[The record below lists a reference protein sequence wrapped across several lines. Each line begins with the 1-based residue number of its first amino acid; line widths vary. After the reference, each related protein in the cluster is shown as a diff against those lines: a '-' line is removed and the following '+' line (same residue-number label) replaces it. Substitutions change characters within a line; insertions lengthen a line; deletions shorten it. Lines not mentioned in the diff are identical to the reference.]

1 MNYKVDIGEIVY
13 CDLIVRHNDKD
24 VKLKKVVYKND
35 GNKFFYN
42 RRNLEILKIKEPVLI
57 KEIKIISR
65 LGYENK
71 STKYTEV
78 KRSEEK
84 RNNITGAYE

>member
-1 MNYKVDIGEIVY
+1 MNDKVDIGEIVY
-13 CDLIVRHNDKD
+13 CDLIVRHKGKNIKI
-24 VKLKKVVYKND
+24 KKVVYKND

-57 KEIKIISR
+57 KEVKIISR
-65 LGYENK
+65 LGYENNA
-71 STKYTEV
+71 TGYTEV
-78 KRSEEK
+78 KRSEEQ

>member
-1 MNYKVDIGEIVY
+1 MNDKVDIGEIVY
-13 CDLIVRHNDKD
+13 CDLIVRHKDKD
-24 VKLKKVVYKND
+24 VKIKKVVYKND

-57 KEIKIISR
+57 KEVKIISR

-71 STKYTEV
+71 ATGHTEV
-78 KRSEEK
+78 KRSEEQ

>member
-1 MNYKVDIGEIVY
+1 MNDKVDIGEIVY
-13 CDLIVRHNDKD
+13 CDLIVRHKGKN
-24 VKLKKVVYKND
+24 VKIKKVVYKND

-57 KEIKIISR
+57 KEVKIISR
-65 LGYENK
+65 LGYENNA
-71 STKYTEV
+71 TGYTEV
-78 KRSEEK
+78 KRSEEQ